1 MHSDSRAAGTHGALH
16 PSSSRGSDGS
26 VRPPEVPAI
35 EAACPA
41 QGGRRWQRGRDQY
54 GGTLIPEPSCRVTLR
69 AICATPR
76 NAPQLPRPGD
86 SVGRPTKGGPGSQ
99 LLPQALTLPSGGA
112 AAFPNGV
119 TPALPGL
126 PSEPPAARAEIC
138 VL

>member
-1 MHSDSRAAGTHGALH
+1 M
-16 PSSSRGSDGS
+16 
-26 VRPPEVPAI
+26 
-35 EAACPA
+35 
-41 QGGRRWQRGRDQY
+41 
-54 GGTLIPEPSCRVTLR
+54 
-69 AICATPR
+69 
-76 NAPQLPRPGD
+76 
-86 SVGRPTKGGPGSQ
+86 GRPTKGGPGSQ